1 MSFLNNLEF
10 HNPNI
15 YFINSLAAFIFYFT
29 VYSFL
34 GWLLENSYNLFTKR
48 VFFKDNF
55 LLGPFKP
62 MYGFAPVILVYFM
75 GYEPNWFVVI
85 LLCFFV
91 PSIVEFISGYLLKKF
106 FHREWWDYSDM
117 PFHLQGYVCLPF
129 SLCWTFLSFISLR
142 WIHPFIVSVYGVIG
156 GFWNTI
162 YFVVIFYFFMEL
174 FLAVR
179 RNVFPREKSTNHV

>member
-1 MSFLNNLEF
+1 MSLLNSLEF

-15 YFINSLAAFIFYFT
+15 YFIDSLAAFIFYFT

-75 GYEPNWFVVI
+75 GLEPNWLVVI

-117 PFHLQGYVCLPF
+117 PLHLKGYVCLPF
-129 SLCWTFLSFISLR
+129 SLCWIFLSFISLK
-142 WIHPFIVSVYGVIG
+142 WIHPFIVSVYGMIG
-156 GFWNTI
+156 GFWDKI
-162 YFVVIFYFFMEL
+162 YLAVILYYLIEL
-174 FLAVR
+174 FFAIR
-179 RNVFPREKSTNHV
+179 RNVFSGEKSTNPV